1 MLFAGILFAGYAALA
16 VPSNLVI
23 SYVGAKAWLPILT
36 VAWGIIAA
44 AQAAVRGQNALIA
57 LRFFLG
63 AAEAGELF
71 CAASIPFMGH
81 AQVCKLIAW
90 YHAAAESS
98 QGS

>member
-1 MLFAGILFAGYAALA
+1 MLLAGILFAGYAALA

-44 AQAAVRGQNALIA
+44 AQAAVRCQNALIA

-71 CAASIPFMGH
+71 CAAPSWGMLRS
-81 AQVCKLIAW
+81 A
-90 YHAAAESS
+90 SS
-98 QGS
+98 